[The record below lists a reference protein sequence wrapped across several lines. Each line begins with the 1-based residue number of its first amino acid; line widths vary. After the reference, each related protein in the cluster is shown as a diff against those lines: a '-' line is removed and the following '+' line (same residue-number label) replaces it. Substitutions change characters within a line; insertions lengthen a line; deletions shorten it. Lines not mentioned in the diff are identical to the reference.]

1 LFTWRYELNTLAWAI
16 LIVVTSMLLKKVGQ
30 LLRLWLM
37 GSRLPGPPLQ
47 TLVARSV
54 NCAKAD
60 GPLKLLELF
69 STLHKEHGPVLKIWM
84 GPTQLL
90 VSIFD
95 ARIVNEV
102 LEKAKDRV
110 STSQMALELA
120 FGKGSLFFAPFSK
133 VERQCAMY
141 DREINGNLLAEVHA
155 ISHKVIQKLDLW
167 AKPGQDGNWE
177 TDSNSC
183 SQNMAFAVLGI
194 SIFGEGYVD
203 WAVARKFEK
212 LLVSIADEIPR
223 WIRYTMPPVWR
234 LSFIRF
240 WRKCDQLKHLT
251 ESLVTEAQ
259 KVQSKLHQTDNPNN
273 TDGTTFKSKRSKGS
287 LDGKYKN
294 KEVCG
299 ITDAV
304 TSNLVNKK
312 ILGEGRVGA
321 MMYHGGFTTAGILS
335 GVLTQLAHHPEIQ
348 AKVCCREIRALEH
361 STLVPCKSV
370 NETIFKI

>member
-1 LFTWRYELNTLAWAI
+1 
-16 LIVVTSMLLKKVGQ
+16 
-30 LLRLWLM
+30 
-37 GSRLPGPPLQ
+37 
-47 TLVARSV
+47 
-54 NCAKAD
+54 
-60 GPLKLLELF
+60 
-69 STLHKEHGPVLKIWM
+69 
-84 GPTQLL
+84 
-90 VSIFD
+90 
-95 ARIVNEV
+95 
-102 LEKAKDRV
+102 
-110 STSQMALELA
+110 
-120 FGKGSLFFAPFSK
+120 
-133 VERQCAMY
+133 MY

-183 SQNMAFAVLGI
+183 SQTMAFAVLGI
-194 SIFGEGYVD
+194 SIFGEGYLD

-212 LLVSIADEIPR
+212 LLVSIVDEIPE
-223 WIRYTMPPVWR
+223 WIRYSMPPVWR

-240 WRKCDQLKHLT
+240 WRKCDKLKHLI
-251 ESLVTEAQ
+251 ENLVTEAQ

-273 TDGTTFKSKRSKGS
+273 TDSTTSKSKRSKGS

-321 MMYHGGFTTAGILS
+321 VMYHGGFTTAGILS

-348 AKVCCREIRALEH
+348 AKVCCRQIRALGH

-370 NETIFKI
+370 NKLFSKSDMLPGPNASFPISSAL

>member
-1 LFTWRYELNTLAWAI
+1 
-16 LIVVTSMLLKKVGQ
+16 
-30 LLRLWLM
+30 
-37 GSRLPGPPLQ
+37 
-47 TLVARSV
+47 
-54 NCAKAD
+54 
-60 GPLKLLELF
+60 
-69 STLHKEHGPVLKIWM
+69 
-84 GPTQLL
+84 
-90 VSIFD
+90 
-95 ARIVNEV
+95 
-102 LEKAKDRV
+102 
-110 STSQMALELA
+110 
-120 FGKGSLFFAPFSK
+120 
-133 VERQCAMY
+133 MY

-155 ISHKVIQKLDLW
+155 ISHMVIQKLDLW
-167 AKPGQDGNWE
+167 AKRGQDGNWE

-183 SQNMAFAVLGI
+183 SQNLAFAVLGI

-212 LLVSIADEIPR
+212 LLVSIADEIPG
-223 WIRYTMPPVWR
+223 WIHYTMPPVWR

-240 WRKCDQLKHLT
+240 WRKCDKLKHST

-259 KVQSKLHQTDNPNN
+259 KVQSKLHETDNPNN
-273 TDGTTFKSKRSKGS
+273 TDSTTSKSKRSKGS
-287 LDGKYKN
+287 LNGKYKN

-304 TSNLVNKK
+304 SSNLVNKK

-348 AKVCCREIRALEH
+348 AKVCCQEIRALAH